1 MHLGIISLFPEMFT
15 AISDYGITGRAC
27 RNKLINMS
35 FWNPRDFTNDK
46 HRTVDDKPFG
56 GGPGMLMK
64 TEPLQAAIAAAKA
77 AVIKQTESTSADK
90 KEYVEPKVV
99 YLSPQGKPL
108 DQQAIIELSQRPSML
123 LLCGRYQ
130 GLDARLVDSEVDE
143 EWSLGDFVLSGGELA
158 AMALID
164 AMTRF
169 QEDALGDLD
178 SALQDSFSNGLL
190 HCPEYTR
197 PQVLSSEP
205 REGQASEAQSSK
217 KMDGGGSK
225 MAVPDVLL
233 SGDHAAIARWRE
245 KQSLG
250 VTWLKRPD
258 LLEKQVLSTEQK
270 ALLQEFK
277 NEYSA

>member
-1 MHLGIISLFPEMFT
+1 MQLGIISLFPEMFA
-15 AISDYGITGRAC
+15 AISEFGITGRAC
-27 RNKLINMS
+27 RNGLINLS

-64 TEPLQAAIAAAKA
+64 TEPLQAAIAAAKVAVAEA
-77 AVIKQTESTSADK
+77 AMPKGELIGANAQQAR
-90 KEYVEPKVV
+90 PKVV

-108 DQQAIIELSQRPSML
+108 HQQAIVELAKRPSML

-130 GLDARLVDSEVDE
+130 GLDARLVDCEVDE

-169 QEDALGDLD
+169 QEDALGDLE
-178 SALQDSFSNGLL
+178 SALQDSFSDGLL

-197 PQVLSSEP
+197 PQVLQGEAE
-205 REGQASEAQSSK
+205 REGTQTAQAAR
-217 KMDGGGSK
+217 
-225 MAVPDVLL
+225 VPDVLL
-233 SGDHAAIARWRE
+233 SGDHAAIARWRQ
-245 KQSLG
+245 KQSIG

-258 LLEKQVLSTEQK
+258 LLEKKNLNPEQQ
-270 ALLQEFK
+270 ALLAEFK
-277 NEYSA
+277 REYGA